1 MRMEADKKEWMKR
14 KKKEKSTRMNTTPS
28 GKDPSSSGEKRK
40 KQEKLLYPCR
50 DFRKNTE
57 RICLWG
63 ALCPAGVTLFREI
76 ASGGFF
82 QAGLLRL
89 ILAWCLIELVIFLL
103 LKLLFVMQDSK
114 SIREILEWLR
124 EDASPGRVRQ
134 AWKYLSETKGAHLCP
149 PVFDEPVTRIL
160 TGRIMLSA
168 AEDAGD
174 RENAVLAQRIIRSAI
189 EDAGEKLLPA
199 VSCPLPE
206 LVRNYDLYANPASP
220 VRRIHRILHSRG
232 LKLSFL
238 ALLSLI
244 FLCYLA
250 LLFRNARPGPEEGTA
265 APPEEKKTV
274 RMIENESVRQETT
287 LPGLSGERGESADN

>member
-1 MRMEADKKEWMKR
+1 
-14 KKKEKSTRMNTTPS
+14 MNTTPS

-114 SIREILEWLR
+114 SIREILEWLQ

-160 TGRIMLSA
+160 TGRIMLSS
-168 AEDAGD
+168 
-174 RENAVLAQRIIRSAI
+174 LRSA
-189 EDAGEKLLPA
+189 
-199 VSCPLPE
+199 S
-206 LVRNYDLYANPASP
+206 S
-220 VRRIHRILHSRG
+220 
-232 LKLSFL
+232 
-238 ALLSLI
+238 
-244 FLCYLA
+244 
-250 LLFRNARPGPEEGTA
+250 
-265 APPEEKKTV
+265 APPSKTREKNSFPPSAVPCRNWCGTTTCMPIRQV
-274 RMIENESVRQETT
+274 R
-287 LPGLSGERGESADN
+287 SGEFIASCIPEG

>member
-1 MRMEADKKEWMKR
+1 
-14 KKKEKSTRMNTTPS
+14 MNITPS
-28 GKDPSSSGEKRK
+28 GKEPSSSGEKRK

-82 QAGLLRL
+82 QAGVLRL

-114 SIREILEWLR
+114 SIREILEWLQ

-149 PVFDEPVTRIL
+149 PVFDEPVNRIL

-174 RENAVLAQRIIRSAI
+174 RGKIDLAQRIIRSAI
-189 EDAGEKLLPA
+189 ENAGEKLLPA

-220 VRRIHRILHSRG
+220 VRRIHRILHSRW
-232 LKLSFL
+232 LIFSFL
-238 ALLSLI
+238 ALLFLI

-250 LLFRNARPGPEEGTA
+250 LSFRNNARPGPEEGTA
-265 APPEEKKTV
+265 APPEEKKAV
-274 RMIENESVRQETT
+274 RMIENESVRQVTT
-287 LPGLSGERGESADN
+287 LPELSGERGASRDN